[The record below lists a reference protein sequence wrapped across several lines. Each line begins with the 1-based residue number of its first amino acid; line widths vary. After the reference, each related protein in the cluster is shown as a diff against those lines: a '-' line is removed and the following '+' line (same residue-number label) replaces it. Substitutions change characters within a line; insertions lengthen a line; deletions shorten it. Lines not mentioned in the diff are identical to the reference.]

1 MFIIKFIFSC
11 VTPAELFCIVLLYD
25 KLVHRVKYIISYN
38 GASAWLFFL
47 QRVVLLNLIVFRA
60 SCEHSA
66 FCLYQSNNLMSWH
79 KHGCDTINRIWFD
92 AWSSLIKE
100 SFQNNYIVSL
110 TSSAETSVQ
119 WLMGTRRLQMLQ
131 MHSTPSLVLQ
141 MWREKK
147 WCSPL
152 NPFGWHWMSRADHN
166 LQSKPCAHVCFKRLF
181 STQNMLF
188 HLAVTSCCSI
198 IGGIPKWM

>member
-1 MFIIKFIFSC
+1 MLIFYFIYSPFWMFIIKFIFSC

-100 SFQNNYIVSL
+100 SFNLLSRNFSAMIDGNA
-110 TSSAETSVQ
+110 SSANATDA
-119 WLMGTRRLQMLQ
+119 L
-131 MHSTPSLVLQ
+131 HSLVSSSNVERKEI
-141 MWREKK
+141 MFSIE
-147 WCSPL
+147 PL
-152 NPFGWHWMSRADHN
+152 WVALNVTGWS
-166 LQSKPCAHVCFKRLF
+166 
-181 STQNMLF
+181 
-188 HLAVTSCCSI
+188 
-198 IGGIPKWM
+198 